1 MRSATSPPRI
11 EQPPLIDTMQFIQ
24 TAQDPWQAA
33 VGEDGPQPHPPVRPH
48 SLLTLE
54 QWHAVRD
61 HWPTDVPAGVRLANS
76 VGIEGLAA
84 DLPRIGLVV
93 LHFPKWMDG
102 RAYTQARL
110 LRTRWRFAGQVRATG
125 EVLVDMV
132 PLLAR
137 TGFSQ
142 AQLRADQKL
151 AHAERALGFFAG
163 HYQGD
168 VLQPKPAFARD
179 LTQEVGA
186 DADRERAEL
195 HAGQGI

>member
-1 MRSATSPPRI
+1 
-11 EQPPLIDTMQFIQ
+11 MQFI
-24 TAQDPWQAA
+24 THASQDPWHADA
-33 VGEDGPQPHPPVRPH
+33 GEDGPQPHPPVRAH

-54 QWHAVRD
+54 QWHAVRED
-61 HWPTDVPAGVRLANS
+61 WPATVPAGIQLANT
-76 VGIEGLAA
+76 VDIESLAA
-84 DLPRIGLVV
+84 DLPRFGLVV
-93 LHFPKWMDG
+93 LHFPKWVDG

-110 LRTRWRFAGQVRATG
+110 LRARYRFRGEVRATG
-125 EVLVDMV
+125 DVLVDMV

-151 AHAERALGFFAG
+151 EVAQRALGFFPG

-179 LTQEVGA
+179 LSQEAGPA
-186 DADRERAEL
+186 AERARAEL

>member
-1 MRSATSPPRI
+1 
-11 EQPPLIDTMQFIQ
+11 MQFIQ
-24 TAQDPWQAA
+24 TAQDPWHADF
-33 VGEDGPQPHPPVRPH
+33 GEDGPQPHPPVRAH

-61 HWPTDVPAGVRLANS
+61 TWPADVPAGVALANT
-76 VGIEGLAA
+76 VDVETLAA
-84 DLPRIGLVV
+84 DLSRIGLVV
-93 LHFPKWMDG
+93 LQFPKWVDG

-110 LRTRWRFAGQVRATG
+110 LRARYRFAGEVRATG
-125 EVLVDMV
+125 DVLVDMV

-151 AHAERALGFFAG
+151 ETAQRALGFFPG

-179 LTQEVGA
+179 LSQEAGPA
-186 DADRERAEL
+186 ADRARAEL
-195 HAGQGI
+195 SAGQGI

>member
-1 MRSATSPPRI
+1 
-11 EQPPLIDTMQFIQ
+11 MQFI
-24 TAQDPWQAA
+24 TSPAQDPWHAA
-33 VGEDGPQPHPPVRPH
+33 VGEDGPQPHPPVRAH

-54 QWHAVRD
+54 QWHAVRET
-61 HWPTDVPAGVRLANS
+61 WPATVPAGIQLANT
-76 VGIEGLAA
+76 VDIETLAA
-84 DLPRIGLVV
+84 DLPRFGLVV
-93 LHFPKWMDG
+93 LHFPKWVDG

-110 LRTRWRFAGQVRATG
+110 LRARYRFRGAVRATG
-125 EVLVDMV
+125 DVLVDMV

-142 AQLRADQKL
+142 AQLRADQKVEV
-151 AHAERALGFFAG
+151 AERALGFFPG

-179 LTQEVGA
+179 LSQEAGPA
-186 DADRERAEL
+186 ADRARAEL